1 MRRRSMGAGMVLW
14 TILAGCGAAP
24 PREPAVAPAPTP
36 APPPSA
42 PAPAGDAAQGAQPA
56 PGPSAQPKPVSPFIP
71 VARAPFEQ
79 VRLLPIEGAML
90 LASGINISDETDEW
104 WGYPLGV
111 LLPDGT
117 IEVQKSLRLPSGLR
131 QVVGVVG
138 SWPGSIDAIATLD
151 TGRTGVAEL
160 WTLGP
165 RGWRQ
170 RHEKFASSFVGLAK
184 IGASVVALQAPMAPP
199 LHGSQFVVVRG
210 PNPGLKLTPSVKKEC
225 MEEGWGELSQ
235 NTAVFPRAVGST
247 GDGKVLGYG
256 SNCAGDPALELWQP
270 GARTSTVLGLDRA
283 KREDHRDAS
292 PLVLA
297 GAANDAWIFDGFASR
312 FDGAT
317 WKEVEGPKPGAGVA
331 DAAVAG
337 DGTLW
342 VLSDGAVFA
351 RRGDTWEHT
360 PLPEGVAADDL
371 ATASDGTLWI
381 AAGDA
386 LLRHGK
392 PGESAGAPGGA
403 PVVLDKARG
412 PEPTSQRRRLVRP
425 GGPACPRNVVVLYT
439 FSKVTPDDYDFPLTR
454 KALKGHTELASARFA
469 VTRDGG
475 KKFFAALVPS
485 FDMGQKLA
493 ALIRKEVKGSSPN
506 VVCAE
511 PEILREL
518 KIDLTSG
525 EVVK

>member
-1 MRRRSMGAGMVLW
+1 MRGRSMGAGVLW
-14 TILAGCGAAP
+14 MTLAGCGAAP
-24 PREPAVAPAPTP
+24 PPEPAGPGPGP
-36 APPPSA
+36 DAPPSSA

-56 PGPSAQPKPVSPFIP
+56 PGASAPAAAPASPFIP
-71 VARAPFEQ
+71 VARAPFDE
-79 VRLLPIEGAML
+79 VRLLPIEGAVL
-90 LASGINISDETDEW
+90 LAGGVNIRDDADDW

-131 QVVGVVG
+131 QVAGVVG
-138 SWPGSIDAIATLD
+138 RWPDAIDVIVTGD
-151 TGRTGVAEL
+151 TGRTGIAEL

-165 RGWRQ
+165 RGWQQ
-170 RHEKFASSFVGLAK
+170 RHEKLGSSFVGLAK
-184 IGASVVALQAPMAPP
+184 IGASVVALQAPMMPP
-199 LHGSQFVVVRG
+199 LHESQFVAVRG

-225 MEEGWGELSQ
+225 VLEGWDQ
-235 NTAVFPRAVGST
+235 PAQRTAVLPVAVGST
-247 GDGKVLGYG
+247 GDGKVLSYG
-256 SNCAGDPALELWQP
+256 RSCAGDPALELWQP
-270 GARTSTVLGLDRA
+270 GARTSTILGLDRT
-283 KREDHRDAS
+283 KREDHQSAS
-292 PLVLA
+292 PQVLA
-297 GAANDAWIFDGFASR
+297 GAANEAWIFDGFASR

-317 WKEVEGPKPGAGVA
+317 WKEVEGPKPEAGVA

-351 RRGDTWEHT
+351 RRGEAWEHT
-360 PLPEGVAADDL
+360 PLPEGVKAHDL
-371 ATASDGTLWI
+371 ATASDGVLWI
-381 AAGDA
+381 AAGGA
-386 LLRHGK
+386 LLRHGR

-403 PVVLDKARG
+403 AVPLDEARG
-412 PEPTSQRRRLVRP
+412 PAPMSQQRRLVRP

-454 KALKGHTELASARFA
+454 RALKGHTEFASARFA

-475 KKFFAALVPS
+475 QKFFTALVPT

-493 ALIRKEVKGSSPN
+493 ALIRKEVQGSSPN

-518 KIDLTSG
+518 KLDLKSG

>member
-1 MRRRSMGAGMVLW
+1 MLW
-14 TILAGCGAAP
+14 TALAGCGS
-24 PREPAVAPAPTP
+24 
-36 APPPSA
+36 APPPEPAGAPPSSA
-42 PAPAGDAAQGAQPA
+42 PAPAGDAAPGAQPA
-56 PGPSAQPKPVSPFIP
+56 PGASAQGQPAPGASAQAAPVSPFIP
-71 VARAPFEQ
+71 VARAPFDE

-90 LASGINISDETDEW
+90 LAGGVNMQDEADGW

-131 QVVGVVG
+131 QVAGVVG
-138 SWPGSIDAIATLD
+138 RWPDAIDVIATGD
-151 TGRTGVAEL
+151 TGRTGIAEL

-165 RGWRQ
+165 RGWQQ
-170 RHEKFASSFVGLAK
+170 RHEKHGNSFVGLAK
-184 IGASVVALQAPMAPP
+184 IGASVVALQAPVMAPF
-199 LHGSQFVVVRG
+199 HESQFVAVRG

-225 MEEGWGELSQ
+225 SIEGFDHPIQ
-235 NTAVFPRAVGST
+235 RTAVLPSAVAST
-247 GDGKVLGYG
+247 GDGKVLSYG
-256 SNCAGDPALELWQP
+256 RSCAGDPSLELWKP
-270 GARTSTVLGLDRA
+270 GARTSTILGLELA
-283 KREDHRDAS
+283 KRGDHRSAS
-292 PLVLA
+292 PQVLA

-317 WKEVEGPKPGAGVA
+317 WKEVEGPNPEAGVA

-351 RRGDTWEHT
+351 RRGETWERA
-360 PLPEGVAADDL
+360 PLPEGVKAHDL

-381 AAGDA
+381 AAGGA

-392 PGESAGAPGGA
+392 PGERSGAPGG
-403 PVVLDKARG
+403 PVVPLDPTAG
-412 PEPTSQRRRLVRP
+412 PAPKPAQRRLVRP
-425 GGPACPRNVVVLYT
+425 GGPACPRNLVVLYT
-439 FSKVTPDDYDFPLTR
+439 FSKVTPDDHDFPLTR
-454 KALKGHTELASARFA
+454 KALKGHTEFAGARFA

-475 KKFFAALVPS
+475 QKFFTALVPS

-493 ALIRKEVKGSSPN
+493 ALIRKEVQGSSPN
-506 VVCAE
+506 VVCAD

-518 KIDLTSG
+518 KLDLKSG